1 MVFYALPVIILIALA
16 VFIWRQSKA
25 KGRWGIG
32 WLFGRKCPRCGTA
45 LPMIR
50 KPTSA
55 EQMMW
60 GGWTCPH
67 CGCKVDKYGREIA
80 TGPNA

>member
-1 MVFYALPVIILIALA
+1 MSVAI
-16 VFIWRQSKA
+16 S
-25 KGRWGIG
+25 GSGIERHDRSRIS
-32 WLFGRKCPRCGTA
+32 LRCGTA

-80 TGPNA
+80 

>member
-1 MVFYALPVIILIALA
+1 MIVLLIALVA
-16 VFIWRQSKA
+16 LGVFIVRQTIG
-25 KGRWGIG
+25 KGRWGLG
-32 WLFGRKCPRCGTA
+32 PLRGVNCPRCGTR

-50 KPTSA
+50 KPASSQ
-55 EQMMW
+55 QMLW

-80 TGPNA
+80 PQA